1 MASQEMGDKSKTR
14 TNSNND
20 NKNRQGSFTVI
31 LDFMPI
37 CSGLCSD
44 LLSWASDNTNQFD
57 VLFLNLIHLSF
68 LIELNKH
75 LSLQFSSATFLTS
88 SHFFPILHLD

>member
-37 CSGLCSD
+37 CSGS
-44 LLSWASDNTNQFD
+44 A
-57 VLFLNLIHLSF
+57 
-68 LIELNKH
+68 ELG
-75 LSLQFSSATFLTS
+75 F
-88 SHFFPILHLD
+88 